1 MRFRVLVSVL
11 GFSCFACGGDDASP
25 APPADAGSNQTGGT
39 GAGGSGG
46 NSGSAGNGGSSGSGG
61 NAGAGS
67 GGDAGGGSGGTSAG
81 AGGTGGGGA
90 GGSAGQTVGEGYI
103 FVQQSAS
110 QHQLLATF
118 DVWTPMPLCTY
129 REIGACRLDLCTPP
143 TVHASAGQVGA
154 SVGTVTRTAAGAD
167 AGAGANQGTWPGQL
181 WQPGETVRLFATG
194 AEVPAFEE
202 TVPGPA
208 PFTLIEPAPSA
219 MIGVSRAQPLRV
231 RWSGGDFGSA
241 VVALVGMSVSAGSP
255 LQVKCSF
262 SAALGEGSVPAEA
275 LSDLDPAQ
283 RTTLVAFAEGYKRLD
298 RGGWLLRVGA
308 RTTSVSATVVLQ

>member
-1 MRFRVLVSVL
+1 MGFRVLAWVL
-11 GFSCFACGGDDASP
+11 GLSCFACGGDDASS
-25 APPADAGSNQTGGT
+25 APPADAGTDQMGGT

-46 NSGSAGNGGSSGSGG
+46 NSGSAGSGG
-61 NAGAGS
+61 N
-67 GGDAGGGSGGTSAG
+67 AGGGSGGTSAG
-81 AGGTGGGGA
+81 AGGTSGGGA
-90 GGSAGQTVGEGYI
+90 GGGAGQTVGDGYVFI
-103 FVQQSAS
+103 QQSAS

-129 REIGACRLDLCTPP
+129 REVGACRLDLCTPP
-143 TVHASAGQVGA
+143 TAHASAGQVGA
-154 SVGTVTRTAAGAD
+154 SVGTVTRTATGAD
-167 AGAGANQGTWPGQL
+167 AGANQGTWPGQL

-194 AEVPAFEE
+194 AEVPAFDE

-208 PFTLIEPAPSA
+208 PFTLIEPAPST

-241 VVALVGMSVSAGSP
+241 VVALVGMSVSARTP

-262 SAALGEGSVPAEA
+262 NAALGEGAVPVEA
-275 LSDLDPAQ
+275 LTDLDPAAQ

-308 RTTSVSATVVLQ
+308 RTTSISATVVLQ